1 MPIDDYRQQDA
12 IKLVYV
18 ISRAIPKNAM
28 VLGSIW
34 ERYNECKKTCGALKQ
49 WIVKRLAVLGE

>member
-1 MPIDDYRQQDA
+1 M
-12 IKLVYV
+12 

-28 VLGSIW
+28 ILGSIW
-34 ERYNECKKTCGALKQ
+34 ERNNECKKTCGALKQ